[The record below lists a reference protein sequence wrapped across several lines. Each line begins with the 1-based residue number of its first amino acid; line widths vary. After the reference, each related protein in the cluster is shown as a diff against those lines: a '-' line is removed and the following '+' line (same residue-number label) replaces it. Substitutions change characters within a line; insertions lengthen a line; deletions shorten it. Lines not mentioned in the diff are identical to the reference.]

1 MADRKLER
9 IKEQL
14 KYETEVFRAALL
26 ITVATIGGTIGLLLG
41 DHTTLRMILA
51 GAGII
56 VSIVAVLSVVRQDR
70 IIRELLDWLEDNDHD
85 RL

>member
-9 IKEQL
+9 IKEEL

-26 ITVATIGGTIGLLLG
+26 VTVATIGGTISLLLG
-41 DHTTLRMILA
+41 QHTPLRIVLA
-51 GAGII
+51 GAGIV
-56 VSIVAVLSVVRQDR
+56 VSIVGVVSVVRQDR
-70 IIRELLDWLEDNDHD
+70 TIRALLEWIEDNNHD